1 MSTAQKSLTVE
12 CTYTGT
18 DFTRTYNF
26 TKLDTATPQSVQSK
40 IIALNASLAGGTDGG
55 LADFFV
61 SDDYDGTNGKL
72 KAIKTAKV
80 KFVTTTPIMGIMSAF
95 TAEDDDNAE
104 DAANTAATEPAETGN
119 AEH

>member
-26 TKLDTATPQSVQSK
+26 TKLDTATPQTAQAK
-40 IIALNASLAGGTDGG
+40 IIALNESLAGGTDGG

-61 SDDYDGTNGKL
+61 ADDYDGTNGKL
-72 KAIKTAKV
+72 KSIKAAKM
-80 KFVTTTPIMGIMSAF
+80 KFVTTTPIMGVMTAF
-95 TAEDDDNAE
+95 QAE
-104 DAANTAATEPAETGN
+104 DAENAAATEPAETGN